1 VPKSGIGAELTIV
14 TKTTSKTMEK
24 IRFAKHQRQRAK
36 GWRAPRYT
44 VYVGR
49 GSIGATLPDSFSEV
63 PLGDS
68 EMAAGAFV
76 IFSRKRE

>member
-1 VPKSGIGAELTIV
+1 VPKSGIGAELPELTIV

-44 VYVGR
+44 GLRRSRFDR
-49 GSIGATLPDSFSEV
+49 GNPS
-63 PLGDS
+63 
-68 EMAAGAFV
+68 
-76 IFSRKRE
+76 